1 MPFLY
6 LVKEDE
12 VYIVDGSA
20 DMMAAAAYG
29 NICN

>member
-12 VYIVDGSA
+12 IYIVDGGA

-29 NICN
+29 NICH